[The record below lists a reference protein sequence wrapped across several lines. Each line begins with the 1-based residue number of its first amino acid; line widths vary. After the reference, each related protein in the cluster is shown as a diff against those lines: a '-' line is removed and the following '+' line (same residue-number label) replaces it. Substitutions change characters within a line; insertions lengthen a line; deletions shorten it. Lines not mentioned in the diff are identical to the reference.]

1 MSDGFTKYDGGK
13 TLHPTSVDVLNTY
26 HEGQVVELPPF
37 AEGQP
42 LVARMS
48 RPSIMF
54 LAKTGK
60 IPNKLLAKAGELFS
74 SASKALSPDDD
85 NMLNEVYDIMHAI
98 AEASL
103 LEPTLADI
111 EGAGLTLT
119 DEQLTFIFNYSQNGV
134 NALEQF
140 RRKREMSQ
148 RNRNGNKVQRPSK

>member
-1 MSDGFTKYDGGK
+1 MSHEFTQIDCAKK
-13 TLHPTSVDVLNTY
+13 LKPTSIELLNTY
-26 HEGQVVELPPF
+26 HGGQVVELPPF

-60 IPNKLLAKAGELFS
+60 IPNQLLSKAGELFS
-74 SASKALSPDDD
+74 GNAKALSSDDG
-85 NMLNEVYDIMHAI
+85 NMLNEVYDVMHAI

-111 EGAGLTLT
+111 EGAGLQLT
-119 DEQLTFIFNYSQNGV
+119 DDQLTFIFNYSQNGV
-134 NALEQF
+134 QVLEQF

-148 RNRNGNKVQRPSK
+148 RNRNGGKVQR